1 MANEIIIDGRKV
13 RLFDSMYDYVND
25 ADLTHYIISDGKVR
39 EVPFVEHI
47 KPYEDSDFMVWIEDK
62 LEYEGLT
69 YVKVNF
75 GEDDSEEYG
84 ESFLLESALDEEV
97 FMIFT
102 EKEKGITEYV
112 PLNNI
117 IYETEELAY
126 ISGNLD

>member
-13 RLFDSMYDYVND
+13 RLYDSMYDYVND

-47 KPYEDSDFMVWIEDK
+47 KPYEDSDFMVIEDK